1 MNIVERV
8 TFWVVT
14 SFATLAILSGL
25 FALSVPALVLGSALL
40 LAAMGFRG
48 GMVRLNDVKENS
60 EDVVALLIRIAGSGQ
75 GDVEE
80 VKDESARATVA
91 HD

>member
-1 MNIVERV
+1 MNIVEKI
-8 TFWVVT
+8 TFWAVT
-14 SFATLAILSGL
+14 SFAALAIVSGL
-25 FALSVPALVLGSALL
+25 LALSVPALVLGSALL

-60 EDVVALLIRIAGSGQ
+60 EDVVALLMRIASGTE
-75 GDVEE
+75 GDVEGVE
-80 VKDESARATVA
+80 NESARASA